1 MQQALTLHP
10 QEASTAAGFFCA
22 RPSRNGNRIEP
33 RFQRFPVYKYD
44 IGERIPEKQSLYPLT
59 FVIGGT
65 HRGENFRGL
74 ALLTS
79 RKSLISGIRT
89 IPGFASKIPG
99 FTPKTPGFPVFF
111 PT

>member
-1 MQQALTLHP
+1 MSIIVLVEAEDLRVAFTYLHATLLKSVFPQASDF
-10 QEASTAAGFFCA
+10 E
-22 RPSRNGNRIEP
+22 
-33 RFQRFPVYKYD
+33 
-44 IGERIPEKQSLYPLT
+44 
-59 FVIGGT
+59 GT

-99 FTPKTPGFPVFF
+99 FTPKIPGFPVFF